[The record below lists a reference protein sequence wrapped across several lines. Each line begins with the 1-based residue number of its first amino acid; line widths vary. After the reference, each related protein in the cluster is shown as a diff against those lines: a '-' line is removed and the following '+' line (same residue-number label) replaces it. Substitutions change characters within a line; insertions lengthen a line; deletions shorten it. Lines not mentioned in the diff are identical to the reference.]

1 MIIGIDDTDSADGM
15 CTTYL
20 TAVLIDQL
28 KELGTIK
35 GLPHLIRLNPNI
47 KYKTRGNAALS
58 LEIDADQ
65 GSEQQIMDTTI
76 SLVQD
81 MADME
86 CENTNPGIVFVQDR
100 NTQDEEFEKAM
111 ESFMWRAIQD
121 VLTAEDACTLIDRF
135 GLAHR
140 GFKNGRGLIGALAAC
155 GAIACGL
162 PDHTYEMVAYRL
174 PENFGTLRN
183 IDRDSVFR
191 ADEITY
197 PGTWDTVDRA
207 NDSVV
212 FAPHSPDPVLFGIR
226 GDDIRAIQQAFD
238 QIESET
244 SGLMILYMT
253 NQGTDMHLLYE
264 HNRDIS
270 EDRSYCISGSVQDSP
285 RTIEGGHTFFTIVGD
300 ECGGD
305 VESDVDGGSDY
316 EVEVGKV
323 GKDGKGICTI
333 ECAAFE
339 PTKGFR
345 EVVRK
350 LVTGDRVRVYGSVQN
365 DTLNLEKIEIIELST
380 HEIAENPICM
390 SCGKHMKS
398 AGRNQGYRCK
408 RCGTKESIMDRT
420 SVNRSIKPG
429 IYEVP
434 PSARRHI
441 SMPLVRSADP
451 RAFPSR

>member
-28 KELGTIK
+28 KELVTFR
-35 GLPHLIRLNPNI
+35 GLPHLIRLNPTI

-58 LEIDADQ
+58 LEIDADP
-65 GSEQQIMDTTI
+65 GSERQIMDMTI

-100 NTQDEEFEKAM
+100 NAKDGEFRKAL
-111 ESFMWRAIQD
+111 EAFMWRAVRD
-121 VLTAEDACTLIDRF
+121 VLTIGDARTLIDRF
-135 GLAHR
+135 DLGHR
-140 GFKNGRGLIGALAAC
+140 GFKNERGLIGALAAC

-162 PDHTYEMVAYRL
+162 PDHTYEMIAYRL
-174 PENFGTLRN
+174 PENVGTLRN

-191 ADEITY
+191 ADEMTY

-207 NDSVV
+207 NDSIV

-226 GDDIRAIQQAFD
+226 GDDIRAIRHAFD
-238 QIESET
+238 LIESET
-244 SGLMILYMT
+244 PGLTILYMT
-253 NQGTDMHLLYE
+253 NQGTDMHLLDE
-264 HNRDIS
+264 HDRDIS
-270 EDRSYCISGSVQDSP
+270 ENRSYYVTGTVRDSP
-285 RTIEGGHTFFTIVGD
+285 RTIEGGHTFFTIVDD
-300 ECGGD
+300 EGGCD
-305 VESDVDGGSDY
+305 VEYGSDGEVGIGENGGSN
-316 EVEVGKV
+316 
-323 GKDGKGICTI
+323 CTV

-345 EVVRK
+345 QVVRQ
-350 LVTGDRVRVYGSVQN
+350 LVPGDRVRVYGSVQHE
-365 DTLNLEKIEIIELST
+365 TLNLEKIDIIELST
-380 HEIAENPICM
+380 HEIAENPVCP

-398 AGRNQGYRCK
+398 AGQYQGYRCK
-408 RCGTKESIMDRT
+408 RCGTKESIIHRT
-420 SVNRSIKPG
+420 SINRTIKPG

-434 PSARRHI
+434 PGARRHI
-441 SMPLVRSADP
+441 SMPLVRSSDP